1 MSFWIEKP
9 IFLELSMPRKPRT
22 SSAKG
27 KLFSFLLIF
36 HTEACKWTYKWKQAN
51 LLIFILKYVS
61 SSDKVFSQIS
71 VFFFFFCLQ
80 SGYSFQKNVLQ
91 VKSLLIGLALCLF
104 LFSLW
109 FISIEYIFIQ
119 LIQNIHKNSYKLK
132 YLKFWISKLNFAYR

>member
-9 IFLELSMPRKPRT
+9 IFLELSMLRKTRT

-36 HTEACKWTYKWKQAN
+36 HIEACKWTYKWKQAN

-71 VFFFFFCLQ
+71 FFFLLPSIRILILKKCFTSQIITDWFGTLIAFFQLMVHQCW
-80 SGYSFQKNVLQ
+80 
-91 VKSLLIGLALCLF
+91 I
-104 LFSLW
+104 
-109 FISIEYIFIQ
+109 YIYPI
-119 LIQNIHKNSYKLK
+119 IQNIHKNSYKLK
-132 YLKFWISKLNFAYR
+132 YLRFWISKLNFAYR